1 MGAPMIEDERL
12 YSFFDEFKANM
23 HADVETS
30 KGLYL
35 QEKQQ
40 LNDELSTFSS
50 AYTVPGQNPE
60 LSEYQLDNGKILRH
74 ITDCFTKGVRSA
86 KNLSLGKPPNVVS
99 RLPYMHEERKAYEFF
114 LFWLELPTNEWLDA
128 FLFEVAA
135 SWKDITEHRELQEK
149 LSIASNNL
157 VTINISEFPSRDELQ
172 SYTAFNEKS
181 VSELLDYI
189 SQYSER
195 LHELQQL
202 SKKMRSIID
211 SFKNSEFQ
219 ISEEAQLS
227 DDFFENQ
234 FLMRRVKENRK
245 NIRTVKYALKDLG
258 LEEIEPT

>member
-1 MGAPMIEDERL
+1 M
-12 YSFFDEFKANM
+12 
-23 HADVETS
+23 
-30 KGLYL
+30 
-35 QEKQQ
+35 
-40 LNDELSTFSS
+40 
-50 AYTVPGQNPE
+50 
-60 LSEYQLDNGKILRH
+60 
-74 ITDCFTKGVRSA
+74 
-86 KNLSLGKPPNVVS
+86 
-99 RLPYMHEERKAYEFF
+99 
-114 LFWLELPTNEWLDA
+114 
-128 FLFEVAA
+128 
-135 SWKDITEHRELQEK
+135 
-149 LSIASNNL
+149 ASNNL
-157 VTINISEFPSRDELQ
+157 VTINTPEFPSREELK

-219 ISEEAQLS
+219 TSEEAQLS

-258 LEEIEPT
+258 LEEIETTQD